1 MTIYRKNEQK
11 NGLELVFDG
20 VPAESIREEIKAAG
34 FRWYRPGAY
43 WYAKNTPERLELCER
58 LADKCGDAIPSHK
71 QAPAIPSHKQYEPNR
86 ALIEEAGN
94 IYGDPGYYK
103 KEVFDAVQLDDR
115 RIVCIWKK
123 HIKTD
128 FCFGEHGYDFDEVV
142 QKERDSRCF
151 EYFERENLEPIKK
164 ELAELDKINGDSVV
178 AVAFG
183 NGCTDGTEKIACYTV
198 WDANRAPWNGSD
210 IFTEKQDARTL
221 TAEEVEKIRKVLKA
235 QLENMRKRCRIWW
248 KKNGAE
254 GLKTWTYWADA

>member
-1 MTIYRKNEQK
+1 MTIFRKNEQK
-11 NGLELVFDG
+11 NGLEVVFDG

-71 QAPAIPSHKQYEPNR
+71 QESAIPSHKQHEPNR

-103 KEVFDAVQLDDR
+103 KDVFDAVQLDDG

-123 HIKTD
+123 HIQTQ

-142 QKERDSRCF
+142 QQERDSRCF

-178 AVAFG
+178 AVAYRAYW
-183 NGCTDGTEKIACYTV
+183 TDGTEKIARYTV
-198 WDANRAPWNGSD
+198 CDENRAPWHRSD
-210 IFTEKQDARTL
+210 KLEDARTL
-221 TAEEVEKIRKVLKA
+221 TAEEVEKIREVLKA